1 VARKAQRTQASG
13 VRHGKSQTQAHAT
26 YSGTLGWSA
35 AAGPSLEVG
44 ASVGAMQLLLD
55 ARPSFVFAEVAV
67 GFPDAARG

>member
-1 VARKAQRTQASG
+1 VARKAQRTQAYG
-13 VRHGKSQTQAHAT
+13 VGRGRTQSHA

-35 AAGPSLEVG
+35 VAGPSLEVD
-44 ASVGAMQLLLD
+44 ASVGAMQLVLD